1 MKFSTFIGVLLG
13 VSCCHGYSLGPPLNA
28 CGAMFPWGHGV
39 QARNDSPPFSF
50 RLNSTSYSPGDVIEV
65 FLNTSQEMFGD
76 YFLEGALIQMRPVTC
91 KVNSIGTFS
100 VQQQEDFL
108 EPFGCFERDGSALRH
123 YAHIHIYN
131 RTFYWTAPSKPSGH
145 LFIRATIARNQKNFW
160 TNVYSDYIL
169 DKSGGTPANLNHCT
183 TGGAV
188 KLAVSS
194 ILAGFTIVL
203 TLILL

>member
-91 KVNSIGTFS
+91 K
-100 VQQQEDFL
+100 
-108 EPFGCFERDGSALRH
+108 SALRH